1 MVTATTGSL
10 ANVAVVATRSSTQP
24 RCQGTPPS
32 SNNKPTTFVIDCRQ
46 PLGFSPSPW
55 PPLLLSH
62 LLIFQLLIV
71 TGCRHNRRLPPM
83 AAGSPHRLRYPSHFH
98 QSHHPHHTSRRP
110 LPHTLPTEAITPPR
124 PVIHQCQPHRLP
136 PRSTRKPPPHC
147 ASHPPSPCLAQI
159 HILAARTS
167 ILAPFYRA
175 QGWGGDVGAATTA
188 HLSTLA
194 ATTPTAGRQRFP
206 CRHHIMDYNIL
217 AHTCIHAP
225 RWTTK
230 SPSTPPDLAV
240 TSQPLTTQPARR
252 LSGVCVS

>member
-55 PPLLLSH
+55 PPPLLSH
-62 LLIFQLLIV
+62 LLIFKLLIV

-83 AAGSPHRLRYPSHFH
+83 AAGPPHRLRYPSHFH

-175 QGWGGDVGAATTA
+175 QGWGGGCRRGNYRTSQ
-188 HLSTLA
+188 HLSSYHTHNRPPPVSLPA
-194 ATTPTAGRQRFP
+194 SYHGLQHP
-206 CRHHIMDYNIL
+206 C
-217 AHTCIHAP
+217 AHMYP
-225 RWTTK
+225 R
-230 SPSTPPDLAV
+230 P
-240 TSQPLTTQPARR
+240 
-252 LSGVCVS
+252 